1 MKGGLIMRRSPRRA
15 IQRAY
20 SLLEVLV
27 SLAILL
33 AGIVAIV
40 NFFPLSLKANND
52 AAVLSEAALL
62 AHQKAEEIRRD
73 NSSRHNFIQQVRIL
87 RTPTEPIQFPQ
98 SPHLAYSFCGVS
110 LIDPEDDPGDPR
122 DDVGVARIIIRYHRS
137 FKSSQNI
144 IYELRFDE

>member
-1 MKGGLIMRRSPRRA
+1 MGHTPPRLT
-15 IQRAY
+15 QRAY

-33 AGIVAIV
+33 AGVIAIV

-52 AAVLSEAALL
+52 AAILSEAAML

-73 NSSRHNFIQQVRIL
+73 NYPRHNFIQAVRVL

-110 LIDPEDDPGDPR
+110 LIDPMDDPGDPR
-122 DDVGVARIIIRYHRS
+122 DDVGVARVIIRYDKS
-137 FKSSQNI
+137 FKRSQDI